1 MFSDWLLE
9 LGHTRL
15 KLARRGKS
23 APGPATAMPLEDF
36 PNWLQA
42 SGPAPGSFFWL
53 AAVPV
58 EAVIAT
64 VTDSLARAG
73 MDWRRVRVGSVD
85 LPVAPSY
92 AGLGVDRWLAVQ
104 PVWRERRAAFCVVDC
119 GSATTIDLVD
129 ARGVHRGG
137 WILPGIEASR
147 SGLLSRAPV
156 LKRPA
161 RAVSEPLQP
170 ATDTVLAIE
179 RGLLLQQAGAIR
191 LAMESARSL
200 LHCKQS
206 LPLILTGGASASL
219 QSLLEP
225 DQNEPDL
232 VLRGLWM
239 AADCWIGKRDPR

>member
-1 MFSDWLLE
+1 MFADWLLE

-23 APGPATAMPLEDF
+23 APGPATAMPLKDF
-36 PNWLQA
+36 PAWLKA
-42 SGPAPGSFFWL
+42 TRPAPGTRFWL

-64 VTDSLARAG
+64 VTDRLARAG
-73 MDWRRVRVGSVD
+73 MDCRRIRNGSVD

-92 AGLGVDRWLAVQ
+92 SGLGVDRWLAVQ
-104 PVWRERRAAFCVVDC
+104 PPWRERQAAFCVVDC

-129 ARGVHRGG
+129 DRGIHRGG

-161 RAVSEPLQP
+161 VTVSEPLQP

-191 LAMESARSL
+191 LALASAQLL
-200 LHCKQS
+200 LHCEQS

-225 DQNEPDL
+225 NQNEPDL
-232 VLRGLWM
+232 VLCGLWM
-239 AADCWIGKRDPR
+239 AVDCWIE